1 MTSWLTS
8 TLTAGVLLV
17 LAGYFLLP
25 AVPSSEPTLR
35 PAQPL
40 DTLFEAPGPVIA
52 SRIDHLDLDGLTII
66 PV

>member
-1 MTSWLTS
+1 MTAWITS
-8 TLTAGVLLV
+8 TLTACVLLA
-17 LAGYFLLP
+17 LGSYLFLP